1 MTAQAIRLL
10 LAEWQKFCERGA
22 LRTDRRYRCPRYC
35 IFWQFAHAMRPQ
47 TFFRCC
53 LRYRSVD
60 VSTCCLVRW
69 LCCSLTG
76 AYSQACMIL
85 LFTCYLRW
93 WYNLC
98 ICCSMHT
105 SCLFSSV
112 VDYCLLFRHVISQTT
127 LLSTFKLRHRGRAL
141 LPQHLIFIV
150 ATTTLAALCL
160 VCLLTALH

>member
-1 MTAQAIRLL
+1 
-10 LAEWQKFCERGA
+10 
-22 LRTDRRYRCPRYC
+22 
-35 IFWQFAHAMRPQ
+35 MRPQ

-105 SCLFSSV
+105 SCLFQFRCRLLPLNSPRYLTNYSTINVQVTSPRSSLATSTPHLYRCDYNTCRALFGLFIDSSSLARSDVSCIMSSV
-112 VDYCLLFRHVISQTT
+112 VSIRNILSAVVLLLGYS
-127 LLSTFKLRHRGRAL
+127 
-141 LPQHLIFIV
+141 
-150 ATTTLAALCL
+150 
-160 VCLLTALH
+160 